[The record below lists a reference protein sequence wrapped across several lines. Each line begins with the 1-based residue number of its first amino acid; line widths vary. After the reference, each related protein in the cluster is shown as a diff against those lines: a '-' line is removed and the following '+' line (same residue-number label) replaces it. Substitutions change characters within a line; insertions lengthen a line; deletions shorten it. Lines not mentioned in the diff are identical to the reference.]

1 MKVIGVG
8 SNNNFSELSVSAKEN
23 STGNTGNLNINT
35 NNLLVEDGG
44 LINAGTSGQG
54 NGGYLTIKATYKI
67 KVAGRGGVD
76 NQFSSGL
83 FVVAEDNSSGNSGSL
98 IINTEQMLVQ
108 SGAFVSAT
116 NNGSGSAGDL
126 QITSDDL
133 LVQDNARFFAGSIS
147 EGKRVR
153 DLSIKT
159 SNLLISG
166 GSEVNAGISNLDGNL
181 DIDAEDIQVIGTGN
195 NGNTPTSLTVSASG
209 QNMGNMNIN
218 TKRMIIKDGA
228 FLSTNALGEGNGG
241 NLNINAED
249 IQVIGKGGNN
259 PENDNLPYSSG
270 LFVTAEY
277 SSLGDAGELTIN
289 TKRMLVE
296 DDAFVSSSTNSIG
309 DGGNLT
315 IDANRLR
322 VHKGAS
328 IISGTS
334 SEGVGGNLKI
344 TANSLLLED
353 EAKIGSDTSG
363 MGNAGNL
370 NIDADILQ
378 VKDKSQVTVEG
389 ETFGTGNA
397 GILELNARS
406 IRLENEAL
414 LNASTQSTDS
424 NREQATIN
432 INSQDLILR
441 GGSNIKT
448 NARGENVQGG
458 NININSDIIAAI
470 ENSNI
475 SADSENFRGGN
486 VRIEAMAIFNTG
498 FSNITA
504 TGANPDL
511 SGTVEI
517 NTPYIN
523 STNELSD
530 LPSIPINT
538 KLTQG
543 CYSPGYAQ
551 NQFFIVG
558 RGGLPPNPEDFLTPS
573 AVRVD
578 WISPQRNSENI
589 STRNRDIEI
598 KSSTEKPERIV
609 EATGWVSN
617 GKGEIIFTAD
627 ASVATVDSSI
637 KQAQKCEF

>member
-1 MKVIGVG
+1 
-8 SNNNFSELSVSAKEN
+8 
-23 STGNTGNLNINT
+23 
-35 NNLLVEDGG
+35 
-44 LINAGTSGQG
+44 
-54 NGGYLTIKATYKI
+54 
-67 KVAGRGGVD
+67 
-76 NQFSSGL
+76 
-83 FVVAEDNSSGNSGSL
+83 
-98 IINTEQMLVQ
+98 
-108 SGAFVSAT
+108 
-116 NNGSGSAGDL
+116 
-126 QITSDDL
+126 
-133 LVQDNARFFAGSIS
+133 
-147 EGKRVR
+147 
-153 DLSIKT
+153 

-209 QNMGNMNIN
+209 QNVGNMNIN

-270 LFVTAEY
+270 LFVTAEP
-277 SSLGDAGELTIN
+277 SSSGDAGELTIN
-289 TKRMLVE
+289 TKQMLVQDE
-296 DDAFVSSSTNSIG
+296 AFVSSSTNSIG
-309 DGGNLT
+309 DGGNLIINADSLQVKDSSLVISDT
-315 IDANRLR
+315 SNQ
-322 VHKGAS
+322 GA
-328 IISGTS
+328 
-334 SEGVGGNLKI
+334 GGNLNI
-344 TANSLLLED
+344 TANSFLIED
-353 EAKIGSDTSG
+353 EATIGSRTFG
-363 MGNAGNL
+363 TGNAGKLIINS
-370 NIDADILQ
+370 DILQ

-406 IRLENEAL
+406 IRLDNEAL

-432 INSQDLILR
+432 INSRDLILR
-441 GGSNIKT
+441 RGSNIKT

-458 NININSDIIAAI
+458 NININSDIVAAI

-475 SADSENFRGGN
+475 SADSENFRGGK
-486 VRIEAMAIFNTG
+486 VKIEANGIFNTQ
-498 FSNITA
+498 FSDITA

-551 NQFFIVG
+551 NQFLIVG
-558 RGGLPPNPEDFLTPS
+558 RGGLPPKPEDFLTPS
-573 AVRVD
+573 AVRID
-578 WISPQRNSENI
+578 WVSPQTNIENSL
-589 STRNRDIEI
+589 STRNRDIDI
-598 KSSTEKPERIV
+598 KNKTEKPEPIV
-609 EATGWVSN
+609 EATGWITN
-617 GKGEIIFTAD
+617 NKDEIIFIADAPVATAD
-627 ASVATVDSSI
+627 SFMQQASN
-637 KQAQKCEF
+637 KCAVLTK